1 MKTYA
6 ILGCGGGGGFVGVRL
21 AQYLTANV
29 PDVRVVAIGRNP
41 ERPEAFAVPPRLR
54 RGRCEYRQA
63 HLVSQTDQV
72 LALLESEQP
81 SVIVNV
87 AAQSEEAAS
96 WTHSWRYFETNTL
109 ALAKLVEPMIGR
121 PWLSKWIQ
129 VGTAG
134 VYGHVPGSVTEDWP
148 LHPATPYVVSKAA
161 ADRYLLSVSR
171 LWGFPVNI
179 LRPSNLYGPGQQTHK
194 IIPKAILRALLGR
207 TLALH
212 GGGSASKSYLY
223 VEDFA
228 RAISLLAEKGPPGKA
243 YNCGS
248 CESVAV
254 RDVVQLIFDKIGAC
268 FKELVQLS
276 PARIGADSASSLDS
290 SLIAAELGWSPQISL
305 EKGLDET
312 IAWAKQHLDFLKTQ
326 PTEFNFQ
333 A

>member
-1 MKTYA
+1 MKTYV
-6 ILGCGGGGGFVGVRL
+6 ILGGGGFVGVRL
-21 AQYLTANV
+21 AQYLMDNF

-54 RGRCEYRQA
+54 YGRYEYRQL

-72 LALLESEQP
+72 LALLESERP

-96 WTHSWRYFETNTL
+96 WTRSWRFFETNTL
-109 ALAKLVEPMIGR
+109 ALAKLVEPLIGR

-134 VYGHVPGSVTEDWP
+134 VYGHPPGSVTEDRP
-148 LHPATPYVVSKAA
+148 LHPSTPYAVAKAA
-161 ADRYLLSVSR
+161 ADWYLLSVSQVQR
-171 LWGFPVNI
+171 FPVNI
-179 LRPSNLYGPGQQTHK
+179 LRPSNLYGPGQHLHK
-194 IIPKAILRALLGR
+194 IIPKAILCALLGR

-212 GGGSASKSYLY
+212 GGGLASKSYLY

-228 RAISLLAEKGPPGKA
+228 RAISLVAEKGPPGKA

-248 CESVAV
+248 SDRVTV
-254 RDVVQLIFDKIGAC
+254 RDVVQLIFDKIGAS
-268 FKELVQLS
+268 FKELVQVA
-276 PARIGADSASSLDS
+276 PGRMGPDSASSVDS
-290 SLIAAELGWSPQISL
+290 SLIAADLGWSPQISL
-305 EKGLDET
+305 EKGVDET
-312 IAWAKQHLDFLKTQ
+312 IAWAKLHLDFLKTQ
-326 PTEFNFQ
+326 PSEFTFQ